1 MANQQSGQHV
11 GMVGPGRM
19 GYAMLKHL
27 IKKGFEVTVTDISAD
42 MIARAE
48 QAGAKSVKD
57 AAELGAVT
65 DFVIIAVGFDNEA
78 LEASLGAKG
87 LLSTMKKGGV
97 IAVCSTVAPD
107 TVQHIEAEA
116 AKKGIDVLDAPIC
129 RGGWAADEGSL
140 LALFGAKD
148 EVVAR
153 ATPVFSTFSS
163 DIVHVGNVGHGQVAK
178 TMNNMLLWVNGIAL
192 MEAGRLA
199 ESTGIKLPKLRE
211 ALLMSSGNSAAL
223 EDWDMITFT
232 WALKDMQIVSK
243 MADGKNITMPIAG
256 AIKEMVKDGKV
267 LKQSGRAPDWTGN
280 GKKKA

>member
-1 MANQQSGQHV
+1 MANEHV

-27 IKKGFEVTVTDISAD
+27 IKKDFPVTVTDINSENVK
-42 MIARAE
+42 RAE
-48 QAGAKSVKD
+48 AAGAKSVAD
-57 AAELGAVT
+57 AAALGKACA
-65 DFVIIAVGFDNEA
+65 FIIIAVGFDDEA
-78 LEASLGAKG
+78 LSVAVGTNG
-87 LLSTMKKGGV
+87 LLSTMKPGGV
-97 IAVCSTVAPD
+97 IAVCSTVAPE
-107 TVQHIEAEA
+107 TVQRIEAEA
-116 AKKGIDVLDAPIC
+116 AKSGVDVLDAPIC

-148 EVVAR
+148 EVVKRAR
-153 ATPVFSTFSS
+153 PVFSAFSS
-163 DIVHVGNVGHGQVAK
+163 DIVHVGSVGHGQVAK

-256 AIKEMVKDGKV
+256 AIKELVKDGKV

-280 GKKKA
+280 GKKKG

>member
-1 MANQQSGQHV
+1 MAKENI

-27 IKKGFEVTVTDISAD
+27 INKGYDVTVTDLNPE
-42 MIARAE
+42 MIKRAE
-48 QAGAKSVKD
+48 AAGAKS
-57 AAELGAVT
+57 AADPAALAGIC

-78 LEASLGAKG
+78 LAVSLGPNG

-97 IAVCSTVAPD
+97 IAVCSTVAPE
-107 TVQHIEAEA
+107 TAQQIEAEA

-148 EVVAR
+148 SVVKR
-153 ATPVFSTFSS
+153 AHPIFSTFSS
-163 DIVHVGNVGHGQVAK
+163 DIVHVGQVGHGQVAK

-199 ESTGIKLPKLRE
+199 KATGIELPKLRE
-211 ALLMSSGNSAAL
+211 ALLMSSGSSAAL

-243 MADGKNITMPIAG
+243 MADVQNVTMPIAG
-256 AIKEMVKDGKV
+256 AIKELVKDGKV
-267 LKQSGRAPDWTGN
+267 MKQSGKAPDWTGKRN
-280 GKKKA
+280 A

>member
-1 MANQQSGQHV
+1 MANEHV

-27 IKKGFEVTVTDISAD
+27 IAKGFPVTVTDINPDTVKRAEAAGANSVTDAAAL
-42 MIARAE
+42 ARAC
-48 QAGAKSVKD
+48 
-57 AAELGAVT
+57 
-65 DFVIIAVGFDNEA
+65 DFVIIAVGFDDEA
-78 LEASLGAKG
+78 LAVALGEKG

-97 IAVCSTVAPD
+97 IAVCSTVAPE

-116 AKKGIDVLDAPIC
+116 ARRGVDVLDAPIC

-140 LALFGAKD
+140 LALFGCKD
-148 EVVAR
+148 DVAR
-153 ATPVFSTFSS
+153 RAQPIFSTFSS
-163 DIVHVGNVGHGQVAK
+163 DIVHVGDVGHGQVAK

-243 MADGKNITMPIAG
+243 MADNKNITMPIAG
-256 AIKEMVKDGKV
+256 AIKEMVKEGKA

-280 GKKKA
+280 GRKKT